1 MPKVFDGKRNRE
13 REWLDPSGKPI
24 KGRPSL
30 EQIAAK
36 KAAAAKEKADLE
48 SWLATPSGFIEGL
61 CRIGD
66 DPVELD
72 PWQGEFVDFDGRFYV
87 LNKSRQVGFSFAC
100 AARALSRCYLEP
112 PKSYLA
118 VLNSYNL
125 NDAKEK
131 IRYVDML
138 DESLPGKWRMK
149 RKTSNSTEI
158 EFANGNRIVTMFM
171 PRGKGP
177 ADVMLDELA
186 HNTDADRVHQAAQ
199 FMILRGGALLMGS
212 SPLGKTGRFHDVFA
226 GAEGKF
232 SDYHRVEVPW
242 WHSRVMCLDLERA
255 RLEAPGMATSDRVAT
270 FGTETIQGLFENSF
284 LEDFQQECECA
295 WADES
300 TAGLP
305 WDLIE
310 RCSPTD
316 SPPVQVSGLG
326 ELPLLRGQ
334 LFVGMDIGRRINA
347 TEFSIGERLGNGKV
361 EERMR
366 LTYHN
371 RPLPE
376 QEDIATRILQIASV
390 RAFVVDYT
398 GLGLHIGDSLAQRFG
413 SRVKLVAMSSV
424 TKPQVFNNARAM
436 MERDQFAF
444 YPDREVRRQFHS
456 IKKVV
461 TGGGNVIYDVD
472 RNEKHH
478 ADKFW
483 ASALMLWGA
492 AEMNAGNR
500 PCVAVLDA
508 RGQD

>member
-1 MPKVFDGKRNRE
+1 MTYKRTGKPPGRPTLEVAAARKAEEDRE
-13 REWLDPSGKPI
+13 RRET
-24 KGRPSL
+24 
-30 EQIAAK
+30 E
-36 KAAAAKEKADLE
+36 E
-48 SWLATPSGFIEGL
+48 WLATPSGFLEGL
-61 CRIGD
+61 CRVND
-66 DPVELD
+66 DPLVLD
-72 PWQGEFVDFDGRFYV
+72 PWQRDFVNFNGRFYC
-87 LNKSRQVGFSFAC
+87 LNKSRQIGASFA
-100 AARALSRCYLEP
+100 AGGRGEARCYLEP
-112 PKSYLA
+112 ANSYLS

-138 DESLPGKWRMK
+138 DESLPAKVRMK
-149 RKTSNSTEI
+149 RKTSNATEI
-158 EFANGNRIVTMFM
+158 EYANGNRIVTMFM

-177 ADVMLDELA
+177 ADVGLDELA
-186 HNTDADRVHQAAQ
+186 HNTDADRVHQAAA
-199 FMILRGGALLMGS
+199 FMTLRGGSVMIYS
-212 SPLGKTGRFHDVFA
+212 SPLGKGGRFHDVWT

-232 SDYHRVEVPW
+232 QGYHRVEVPW
-242 WHSRVMCLDLERA
+242 WCSSALCRDVEQATLLAPAMTTEERV
-255 RLEAPGMATSDRVAT
+255 EA
-270 FGTETIQGLFENSF
+270 FGTEALQEIFANSF

-305 WDLIE
+305 WELIE

-316 SPPVQVSGLG
+316 SPPMQISGLN
-326 ELPLLRGQ
+326 ELPLLRGN
-334 LFVGMDIGRRINA
+334 LYVGMDIGRFINA
-347 TEFSIGERLGNGKV
+347 TDFSIGERLSNGKV
-361 EERMR
+361 EERFRMT
-366 LTYHN
+366 LKN
-371 RPLPE
+371 KPLPD

-390 RAFVVDYT
+390 KAFVVDYT

-436 MERDQFAF
+436 MERDLFSF

-461 TGGGNVIYDVD
+461 TGGGNIIFDVA

-492 AEMNAGNR
+492 ADMNAGNR
-500 PCVAVLDA
+500 PCIATMSM
-508 RGQD
+508 RGDD